1 MNREIFAAILILA
14 GYLYGTTLYEPWYF
28 MVQNALVGIGLIKM
42 PEDAAPGTKLIGNQ
56 VQIIMT
62 AIILIG
68 AGIWLF
74 VFSAE

>member
-1 MNREIFAAILILA
+1 MNRELLATLLILA

-28 MVQNALVGIGLIKM
+28 TVQKWLLAAGIIKM
-42 PEDAAPGTKLIGNQ
+42 PEDAPEGKRLLGNQ
-56 VQIIMT
+56 VQIVIA

-74 VFSAE
+74 VFSGN